1 MYLKIGTKRYPC
13 SRRVVTR
20 EAVKYLS
27 VRPDPGKVSGTLR
40 LYRDDGFLLSTD
52 RAGDYGA
59 QTYRGTVLT
68 LRRKEET

>member
-27 VRPDPGKVSGTLR
+27 VRPD
-40 LYRDDGFLLSTD
+40 